1 MSRKQQQS
9 APGSGA
15 SGIRRNRKAVEGAAT
30 FGLILVAV
38 GLAAP
43 FTDLLNSDYIR
54 IFKWIY
60 APGALIYT
68 VARIAGSTDPQDS
81 LRVRRLRRME
91 FWAGVA
97 FCIGVFFW
105 FYNEHRY
112 ADLLSMGAGAM
123 VYLRETVY
131 FTLAGALIQ
140 VIATYSLSSRL
151 RKEKEG
157 REKDKEE
164 GGDQNSGR

>member
-1 MSRKQQQS
+1 MNKEEKGKAKVVPAEAARSRK
-9 APGSGA
+9 A
-15 SGIRRNRKAVEGAAT
+15 IEGAAA

-54 IFKWIY
+54 FFKWIY
-60 APGALIYT
+60 SPGALIYT
-68 VARIAGSTDPQDS
+68 IARIVGSTDPS
-81 LRVRRLRRME
+81 ESMRMRRLRRLE

-112 ADLLSMGAGAM
+112 ADLLAQGAGAM

-131 FTLAGALIQ
+131 FSLAGALIQ
-140 VIATYSLSSRL
+140 VIAIAALARQQK
-151 RKEKEG
+151 KENK
-157 REKDKEE
+157 
-164 GGDQNSGR
+164 

>member
-1 MSRKQQQS
+1 MSSKQKQEHTGFT
-9 APGSGA
+9 PKV
-15 SGIRRNRKAVEGAAT
+15 RRAVEGTAT

-54 IFKWIY
+54 FFKWIY

-68 VARIAGSTDPQDS
+68 VARIVGSTDPADS
-81 LRVRRLRRME
+81 MRIRRLRRME

-105 FYNEHRY
+105 FYNERRY
-112 ADLLSMGAGAM
+112 ADLLSIGAGAM

-140 VIATYSLSSRL
+140 ITANFALAR
-151 RKEKEG
+151 RMKKEKQS
-157 REKDKEE
+157 K
-164 GGDQNSGR
+164 

>member
-1 MSRKQQQS
+1 MYMNKEEKGKAKVVPAEAVRSRK
-9 APGSGA
+9 A
-15 SGIRRNRKAVEGAAT
+15 IEGAAA

-54 IFKWIY
+54 FFKWIY
-60 APGALIYT
+60 SPGALIYT
-68 VARIAGSTDPQDS
+68 VARIVGSTDPS
-81 LRVRRLRRME
+81 ESMRMRRLRRLE

-112 ADLLSMGAGAM
+112 ADLLAQGAGAM

-131 FTLAGALIQ
+131 FSLAGALIQ
-140 VIATYSLSSRL
+140 VIAIAALARQQK
-151 RKEKEG
+151 KENK
-157 REKDKEE
+157 
-164 GGDQNSGR
+164 

>member
-1 MSRKQQQS
+1 MSKKSPTDKNLKPEVARSRK
-9 APGSGA
+9 A
-15 SGIRRNRKAVEGAAT
+15 IEGAAT

-43 FTDLLNSDYIR
+43 FTDLMNSDYIR
-54 IFKWIY
+54 FFKWIY

-68 VARIAGSTDPQDS
+68 IARIVGSTDPLES
-81 LRVRRLRRME
+81 MRLRRLRRLE

-97 FCIGVFFW
+97 FCMGVFFW

-112 ADLLSMGAGAM
+112 ADLLSQGAGAM

-131 FTLAGALIQ
+131 FSLAGALIQ
-140 VIATYSLSSRL
+140 VIAIGALSRQL
-151 RKEKEG
+151 KKEKQG
-157 REKDKEE
+157 
-164 GGDQNSGR
+164 

>member
-1 MSRKQQQS
+1 MKNNGSSAPRSRKVS
-9 APGSGA
+9 
-15 SGIRRNRKAVEGAAT
+15 KAIEGAAT

-43 FTDLLNSDYIR
+43 FTDLTNSEYIKF
-54 IFKWIY
+54 FKWIY
-60 APGALIYT
+60 APGAFIFT
-68 VARIAGSTDPQDS
+68 IARIVGSTDPAES
-81 LRVRRLRRME
+81 MRIRRLRRLE

-112 ADLLSMGAGAM
+112 ADLLAMGAGAM

-140 VIATYSLSSRL
+140 VIAVAALSRRL
-151 RKEKEG
+151 KKENN
-157 REKDKEE
+157 
-164 GGDQNSGR
+164 Q